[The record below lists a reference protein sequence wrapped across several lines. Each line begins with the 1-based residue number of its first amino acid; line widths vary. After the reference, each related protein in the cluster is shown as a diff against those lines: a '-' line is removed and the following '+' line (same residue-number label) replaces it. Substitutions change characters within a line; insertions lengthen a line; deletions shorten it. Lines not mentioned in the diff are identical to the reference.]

1 MDRQATVLVSEGGV
15 RLEFDGKFTVVG
27 LFTSNIGIAGP
38 LVGTI
43 LHFLVIIE
51 GDFDEP
57 LEFLSIEIL
66 TPGAVSPTKFDFPPA
81 QLLAP
86 PPLQGQ
92 QRWRKILPVHLTNF
106 ALNPGPII
114 CKLVHDQ
121 GTIET
126 VAGWVSIQS
135 PGGPSAAL
143 LSPPAAG

>member
-1 MDRQATVLVSEGGV
+1 
-15 RLEFDGKFTVVG
+15 

-38 LVGTI
+38 AVGTI
-43 LHFLVIIE
+43 LHFLIIIE
-51 GDFDEP
+51 GDFVDP
-57 LEFLSIEIL
+57 LESLYIEIL
-66 TPGAVSPTKFDFPPA
+66 TPGAVTPTKIDFQPA

-106 ALNPGPII
+106 VLNPGPII

-126 VAGWVSIQS
+126 VAGWISIQS
-135 PGGPSAAL
+135 PAGPFAAL
-143 LSPPAAG
+143 PSPRAAG